1 MTTEMMSLLLLVS
14 PFAGVGI
21 GLLATILFDLWTGRY
36 DEAPEPLRRED
47 VFARKDF
54 PQASRPSIDRRR

>member
-1 MTTEMMSLLLLVS
+1 MTPAFTGLLLTLA
-14 PFAGVGI
+14 PFAGIGI